1 VLSGKKRIT
10 KKEMKEDKL
19 VTSYYSAYNFFMEN
33 QAKILIGLGVVAL
46 IVIAIVLISNKRSSD
61 NLTSANLLA
70 KVIPLYES
78 GMYQE
83 AIDGQPSSNIVGLKS
98 IVDEYGST
106 ENGESAKIYLA
117 NSYSFLGK
125 WDEAY
130 KVYDSYSGSNPFF
143 EATALA
149 GMAAYYENK
158 NDFKEA
164 AELYRK
170 ASKISKT
177 NPANPEYLLKTAINI
192 MKLGKKDEAKSL
204 FKEIK
209 NEYKFSVVV
218 QEIDRYLSQLEG

>member
-1 VLSGKKRIT
+1 MLSGKKRIS

-33 QAKILIGLGVVAL
+33 QAKLLIGLGVIAL
-46 IVIAIVLISNKRSSD
+46 VVVAIVLLSNKRSND
-61 NLTSANLLA
+61 NLAAANLLA

-78 GMYQE
+78 GSYQE
-83 AIDGQPSSNIVGLKS
+83 AIDGQPVSNIIGLKR
-98 IVDEYGST
+98 IVDEYGGT
-106 ENGESAKIYLA
+106 ESGESAKIYLA
-117 NSYSFLGK
+117 NSFSLLGN

-130 KVYDSYSGSNPFF
+130 KHYDNYGGSNPLF

-149 GMAAYYENK
+149 GQAAYYENK

-164 AELYRK
+164 AELYKK

-177 NPANPEYLLKTAINI
+177 NPSNPEYLFKTALNL
-192 MKLGKKDEAKSL
+192 MKIGKNDEAKSL